1 MSLSPSMDL
10 SAVSPLPQT
19 VVFQLSLTRLSELS
33 HNYLWVR
40 EKILWDNIQPS
51 DIATLVTETETETL
65 KAGKYSTQL
74 VPGLSGD

>member
-1 MSLSPSMDL
+1 MLSLSYL

-51 DIATLVTETETETL
+51 DIATLVTETL